1 MRKLL
6 IASLLLFVS
15 PNVFAQWAGV
25 PMPVDLALTRI
36 EQAIRTGDPAS
47 IEDMLASGITMRLR
61 DSLYQSISS
70 IYALDRLSKFF
81 ADKDSID
88 FRFGLPGSGTM
99 IYSQNG
105 QRDTVQVDVW
115 LKWSDGGIEVY
126 ALNISNYPIATVFFD
141 IPRAKESKK

>member
-6 IASLLLFVS
+6 IS